1 MIRLP
6 KPLQTTLVVMA
17 ALATGYGA
25 AIWHSQSVVPPVEAA
40 DTKPAAD
47 VVHSLLDEVAERV
60 RSEYVDNVVPT
71 KLEEA
76 AIVGMV
82 SSLDPHSALLDADC
96 VRRDAYQHRGQL
108 HRSRHRDCRGPGS
121 HRGRDARSRAR
132 RPRRPV
138 CARET

>member
-40 DTKPAAD
+40 DTKPAVD

-82 SSLDPHSALLDADC
+82 SSLDPHSALLDAD
-96 VRRDAYQHRGQL
+96 AYDEMHQHRGQL
-108 HRSRHRDCRGPGS
+108 HGSRHRDCRGPGS
-121 HRGRDARSRAR
+121 HRGRDAHWGSPAATAGVRSA
-132 RPRRPV
+132 
-138 CARET
+138 T